1 MNSPQQSRDFGQ
13 IAASLTRVDDALAL
27 YDEPVW
33 RELRQALVA
42 PQQPLPEARPA
53 TKEWFRA
60 NPQLL
65 AKEKAILE
73 KLLSPLPE
81 IPGLFFQKRN
91 PDLLGVAGLLTVR
104 GATKVKVELLFPE
117 DYPQSPP
124 RLFFFG
130 PAIKKA
136 PRLLRADGSIP
147 VPFGADQQWKPSCN
161 SGMILNWALEWFEA
175 NMEVVQQRAAQGQS
189 PGRPLTRLKPT
200 GPMYGES
207 IEEYERRLK
216 QRLPQNEEER

>member
-1 MNSPQQSRDFGQ
+1 MKANSANTIDSVL
-13 IAASLTRVDDALAL
+13 ITRIEDALSL
-27 YDEPVW
+27 FDEPVW

-42 PQQPLPEARPA
+42 PEPSRPESKPTPR
-53 TKEWFRA
+53 EWFRA

-81 IPGLFFQKRN
+81 IPGLFYQKRN

-104 GATKVKVELLFPE
+104 GATKVKVDLIFPE

-175 NMEVVQQRAAQGQS
+175 NMAVKEAPPSREGDG
-189 PGRPLTRLKPT
+189 GRP
-200 GPMYGES
+200 
-207 IEEYERRLK
+207 RR
-216 QRLPQNEEER
+216 